1 MSRILIIDDDEMFL
15 SALNNIL
22 QNEGYTI
29 TSTADGPHGIELYR
43 IQRPDLVL
51 LDVGLPT
58 MNGIEVLKRIKHI
71 DPNARVIVVTG
82 YASEEWAKRALQNGA
97 AAFFEKTLDVNRFSE
112 TVKSILS
119 SKGYSTKRSI
129 ERS

>member
-15 SALNNIL
+15 KAVSDIL
-22 QNEGYTI
+22 QGEGYEI

-43 IQRPDLVL
+43 NQRPDLVL
-51 LDVGLPT
+51 LDIGLPT
-58 MNGIEVLKRIKHI
+58 MNGIEVLRRIKHV
-71 DPNARVIVVTG
+71 DPNARVIVITG

-112 TVKSILS
+112 TVKSLLS
-119 SKGYSTKRSI
+119 SNGHSMKRS
-129 ERS
+129 